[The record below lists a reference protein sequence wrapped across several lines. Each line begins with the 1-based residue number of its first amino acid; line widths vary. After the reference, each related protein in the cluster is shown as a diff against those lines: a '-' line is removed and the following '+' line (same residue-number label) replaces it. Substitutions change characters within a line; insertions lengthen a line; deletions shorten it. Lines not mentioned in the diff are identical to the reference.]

1 MIVYLVLFAAILF
14 AYVLTGY
21 NANAKSKKH
30 FLIICAILIIAVLG
44 SRHNWYSFSDEGM
57 YYLQYEEAMRSTYD
71 EFVNGGPKETRDV
84 GYMVMVWCIAQ
95 VIPWPQ
101 FILYLECAVVVCSYF
116 YFVYKNTKNS
126 LNAVL
131 LFFGSGLLTFYMSA
145 FRQGFAFALCLFAY
159 QLFESAMNRQRGR
172 LLRNV
177 FAILLFLI
185 AITMHRSALV
195 FLMVLIV
202 QHIHVIWAKFAVT
215 IGSSVLMFLFRDQLL
230 EYGNEVTGSDY
241 STGTAESLVGFVF
254 QAIILILPIVLL
266 LLNSAFKER
275 NRLFLRNDYLT
286 AATTSVVGTAFY
298 VIRLFSLVFERI
310 AFFFS
315 AFSLVIYDTTA
326 DYVFDKRTKTIFLY
340 AVNLMSVLL
349 FLYRV
354 MTNRHGGAFTF
365 FWQTK

>member
-71 EFVNGGPKETRDV
+71 EFVNGGPEEMRDV

-95 VIPWPQ
+95 VIPWAQ

-177 FAILLFLI
+177 FAILLLLI
-185 AITMHRSALV
+185 AITMHRSACLFVMV
-195 FLMVLIV
+195 FII
-202 QHIHVIWAKFAVT
+202 QHIRVPWAKIVISLGASAIAFVFRELLLDY
-215 IGSSVLMFLFRDQLL
+215 GSELG
-230 EYGNEVTGSDY
+230 EKDY
-241 STGTAESLVGFVF
+241 AAGAADTLIGFVL
-254 QAIILILPIVLL
+254 QMIIYLMPFVLL
-266 LLNSAFKER
+266 LLHSAYGQR
-275 NRLFLRNDYLT
+275 NRLFLRNDYNTFAMSSL
-286 AATTSVVGTAFY
+286 VGTAFY
-298 VIRLFSLVFERI
+298 VLRMFSYTFERI
-310 AFFFS
+310 THYFS
-315 AFSLVIYDTTA
+315 VFSLLIYESTA
-326 DYVFDKRTKTIFLY
+326 DYVLDKKTKNIFLFVINVM
-340 AVNLMSVLL
+340 AVFL

-354 MTNRHGGAFTF
+354 ATNRHGGAFTF
-365 FWQTK
+365 FWQH